1 MADRDR
7 AGGSVG
13 GRNGT
18 VGVGGRLAGR
28 LVGLGVTGSIAAYKA
43 VELARRL
50 VEEGAEV
57 VAMLTPAATRFV
69 APLTFEA
76 LTRHA
81 VDADVL
87 ALLPDGR
94 IGHIV
99 VADSADVIVVAPATA
114 QWLGAMAH
122 GLASDPIS
130 AACLATTAP
139 VVVAPAMDGD
149 MYRHPATVAN
159 VARLREFGYRIVEPD
174 VGPLA
179 SGQVGLGRLADLD
192 RIVEAVVEAVG
203 DRPIRA
209 PDPRARPPR
218 TEGPPRPEDL
228 VGRHVVVTAGGTA
241 EPIDPVR
248 FVGNRSSGRMG
259 VAVAEA
265 ALDRGAAVTLVV
277 GRVEVPLPEAAR
289 IVRAETTAEMAA
301 AVYRAVLGPGAAE
314 GAPGTPAAT
323 ERPADALVM
332 AAAVADFRPARTAP
346 EKLARGER
354 LVLEL
359 EPTEDILAGLARRL
373 ASRPRSERPVVV
385 AFAAETGSLE
395 RASAKLVAKGADLLV
410 ANDVLAPDAGF
421 GVATNRV
428 TIFAP
433 DAPPEPWPLLSKRE
447 VADRILDRVV
457 RLLDERDLAADG
469 LAGVGLG
476 GEPDAAG
483 AGAGQSTLRPTGDDH
498 R

>member
-1 MADRDR
+1 MAGTSGAR
-7 AGGSVG
+7 
-13 GRNGT
+13 GRPA
-18 VGVGGRLAGR
+18 GRLAGR

-43 VELARRL
+43 IELARRL

-87 ALLPDGR
+87 ELLPDGR

-99 VADSADVIVVAPATA
+99 VADTADAIVVAPATA

-122 GLASDPIS
+122 GLAADPVS

-159 VARLREFGYRIVEPD
+159 VARLREFGYRIVEPE

-179 SGQVGLGRLADLD
+179 SGQVGLGRLADLE
-192 RIVEAVVEAVG
+192 RIVEAVVEAIG
-203 DRPIRA
+203 ERPIRA
-209 PDPRARPPR
+209 PDPAARPPR

-228 VGRHVVVTAGGTA
+228 AGRHVVVTAGGTA

-248 FVGNRSSGRMG
+248 FIGNRSSGRMG

-277 GRVEVPLPEAAR
+277 GRVEVPLPAAAA
-289 IVRAETTAEMAA
+289 IVRAETAAEMAA
-301 AVYRAVLGPGAAE
+301 AVERAVLGPAAGGADAAE
-314 GAPGTPAAT
+314 GPAG
-323 ERPADALVM
+323 RGADALVM
-332 AAAVADFRPARTAP
+332 TAAVADFRPAHPALR
-346 EKLARGER
+346 KLTRGER

-359 EPTEDILAGLARRL
+359 EPTEDILAGLAERL
-373 ASRPRSERPVVV
+373 ADRPRRERPVVV
-385 AFAAETGSLE
+385 AFAAETGDLG
-395 RASAKLVAKGADLLV
+395 RAAAKLAAKGADFLV

-447 VADRILDRVV
+447 VAERILDRVV
-457 RLLDERDLAADG
+457 RLLDERSVPA
-469 LAGVGLG
+469 
-476 GEPDAAG
+476 GEPAGTGRQAASGKGG
-483 AGAGQSTLRPTGDDH
+483 AIR
-498 R
+498 